1 MNDDFL
7 NALHRIFA
15 PTLPRLGPGDDL
27 STRRALTAL
36 FGSPLARPDLRALDI
51 GCGNGTQT
59 LRLVAELGC
68 HVTAVDNY
76 EPYLAELERRAA
88 AQGVSHLVTTRCADM
103 ATLDLPGQ
111 KFDLVWAEGS
121 AFIIGLDQA
130 LTEWGKFLPSGGAL
144 GLSDLVWLRDDA
156 PDECRRFFGE
166 EYPAIPDLPA
176 VRNLFDEHGWD
187 LIDDFPLP
195 ESSWWASFYEPLAR
209 RLDEV
214 EPQLDGNE
222 MATTVA
228 AGLRREIEMYRKY
241 SRYYGYEFF
250 VARKRG

>member
-15 PTLPRLGPGDDL
+15 PTLPRLGPGDDG

-36 FGSPLARPDLRALDI
+36 FGSPLRRPDLRALDI

-76 EPYLAELERRAA
+76 EPYLTELERRAA
-88 AQGVSHLVTTRCADM
+88 AQGVSDHVTTRCADM
-103 ATLDLPGQ
+103 TTLDLPGQ
-111 KFDLVWAEGS
+111 TFDLVWAEGS
-121 AFIIGLDQA
+121 AFVVGIEPA
-130 LTEWGKFLPSGGAL
+130 LTAWPKFLAPGGAL
-144 GLSDLVWLRDDA
+144 GFSDLVWLRDDA
-156 PDECRRFFGE
+156 PDECQRYFGE
-166 EYPAIPDLPA
+166 EYPAIANVPT
-176 VRNLFDEHGWD
+176 VRKLIDEHGWD
-187 LIDDFPLP
+187 LVDDFPLP
-195 ESSWWASFYEPLAR
+195 ESTWWESYFEPLAR

-214 EPQLDGNE
+214 EPQLAGDE
-222 MATTVA
+222 TATMFA
-228 AGLRREIEMYRKY
+228 ASCRREMEMYRKY
-241 SRYYGYEFF
+241 SRYYGYVFF